1 MTPPGLPP
9 TKSVLIIDY
18 GLGNLLS
25 LRRAMESIGVRPNVS
40 SNPAEIVEAD
50 RIILPGVGSF
60 SEASKSLH
68 DGGFAKSIVEA
79 AERGVPI
86 LGICLGM
93 QVLFDEGYENG
104 ISPGL
109 GLLAGT
115 VQRILGEDENSL
127 PRTHI
132 GWRQLDPVLTQSYLD
147 DQFEVNRGRYYF
159 VHSYGVR
166 PSEPSL
172 TRATVLYGEHE
183 IPAIV
188 RRENIIGVQFHPE
201 KSNQEG
207 LELLKRFESFTR
219 SK

>member
-1 MTPPGLPP
+1 MTPPGFSP
-9 TKSVLIIDY
+9 TVSVLIIDY

-40 SNPAEIVEAD
+40 SDPADIVEAD

-68 DGGFAKSIVEA
+68 EGGFAKSIVAA

-93 QVLFDEGYENG
+93 QVLFDEGHENG
-104 ISPGL
+104 RSPGL

-132 GWRQLDPVLTQSYLD
+132 GWRYLNMVAGPTPINKEF
-147 DQFEVNRGRYYF
+147 QVPEGRFYF
-159 VHSYGVR
+159 VHSYGAS

-188 RRENIIGVQFHPE
+188 QKDNILGVQFHPE
-201 KSNQEG
+201 KSGDAG
-207 LELLKRFESFTR
+207 LKLVESFCSTEP
-219 SK
+219 

>member
-1 MTPPGLPP
+1 MTPPGLAP
-9 TKSVLIIDY
+9 TESVLIIDY

-40 SNPAEIVEAD
+40 SNPADIVEAD

-68 DGGFAKSIVEA
+68 EGGFAKSIVA
-79 AERGVPI
+79 AASRGVPI

-93 QVLFDEGYENG
+93 QVLFDEGHENG
-104 ISPGL
+104 RSPGL

-115 VQRILGEDENSL
+115 VQRILREDENSL

-132 GWRQLDPVLTQSYLD
+132 GWRYLD
-147 DQFEVNRGRYYF
+147 TLVGQTPAINEFQGVEGRYYF
-159 VHSYGVR
+159 VHSYRAR
-166 PSEPSL
+166 PSVLSL
-172 TRATVLYGEHE
+172 TRAMVLYGEHE

-188 RRENIIGVQFHPE
+188 QKDNILGVQFHPE
-201 KSNQEG
+201 KSGDAG
-207 LELLKRFESFTR
+207 LKFLKLFCSSHMR
-219 SK
+219 